1 MDFSYL
7 LLIQRIREACGGIF
21 DSLMLN
27 ITSLANGIITY
38 LLLGAI
44 YWCMDKRA
52 GQLMALN
59 VSIVCTLNQF
69 VKNIFRIERPWVR
82 DARIVPVP
90 EALSGA
96 GGYSFPSG
104 HTTRAT
110 AVWGSLGEA
119 LRKKKLKAVSAACWL
134 VVLGV
139 GFSRN
144 YLGVHTAKDVLAALI
159 AGIIMVLLLDRV
171 MIWADKSKNND
182 IAAAVIGCL
191 ICFLPMLKVGCL
203 ANAGAGIG
211 FLIGWVLE
219 RHFVQFETEAA
230 WPHRCVRFAVGGAG
244 IVFILTVLQG
254 LLSQVMEG
262 KYAGFFTSFSVAVF
276 IMVVY
281 PFFFCKKERYKAGV
295 GILSVVLAGMVVFSF
310 GWQSHLRQIVDTGIA
325 SADEAE
331 PAENAGIA
339 GGEDTEPQEGSE
351 EKDQQAGGEALEEAD
366 QDAAVSVNIPFI
378 IAHRGYSSVFPEN
391 TLAAFAG
398 ALDIGVDYMLDVQLS
413 RDGQVIVMHD
423 DSLKRTAGVD
433 GSPTEFTVEEL
444 AGLDAG
450 SWFDAS
456 FAGEKIPTLEEALN
470 LIRDTQCGV
479 YLELKD
485 LGEAEGFV
493 EAVLEVT
500 EKCGMKERCLFASF
514 QYDYLA
520 RIKELDGN
528 LATLYNTSSGKTSLP
543 DEFPADYYG
552 LNLDTIRQETVKA
565 IHEAGKQAFVW
576 TVNTPSQMTNV
587 QAMGIDGIVTNDP
600 GVAKVILHPEYKY
613 LAENYEDSFTMPGL
627 YEPDLPE
634 KFDDMVVQGFT
645 KAGNVLAV
653 SAYSKSGEYD
663 SILYVMDLNGKLLK
677 TVDLRFKAH
686 TGGIAYDEEHDLLWV
701 TGPEGKVYA
710 ITWSDV
716 LADVYNGEIQVEF
729 DAGLLN
735 HGGAKV
741 ASFLTIFEGQ
751 LFVGSYFNGGN
762 GTLNRY
768 SLADVKNPGRVSSVM
783 IPQRIQGVTFKREA
797 GTDNCFMFLS
807 QGYQTED
814 SCLLKFRYD
823 EQTEEYAEPLE
834 SHVLPEGVEQIQ
846 MSGRGMYLLFESAVR
861 PYRPTARIPN
871 DQIYLVRE

>member
-59 VSIVCTLNQF
+59 VSIACTLNQF

-262 KYAGFFTSFSVAVF
+262 KYAGFFTSFSVALF

-295 GILSVVLAGMVVFSF
+295 GILSVALVGMVIFAF
-310 GWQSHLRQIVDTGIA
+310 GWQQHLRQIVDTEIA
-325 SADEAE
+325 AAEVDE
-331 PAENAGIA
+331 PAEN
-339 GGEDTEPQEGSE
+339 
-351 EKDQQAGGEALEEAD
+351 
-366 QDAAVSVNIPFI
+366 AAVSVNIPFI

-398 ALDIGVDYMLDVQLS
+398 ALDIGVDYIELDVQLS

-423 DSLKRTAGVD
+423 DSLKRTTGVD

-470 LIRDTQCGV
+470 LIRDTECGV

-485 LGEAEGFV
+485 IGETEGFV
-493 EAVLEVT
+493 ESVLEVA
-500 EKCGMKERCLFASF
+500 EKCGMTQRCLFASF

-520 RIKELDGN
+520 RLKELDGN

-543 DEFPADYYG
+543 EEFPADYYG

-613 LAENYEDSFTMPGL
+613 LAENNEDSFTMPGL

-716 LADVYNGEIQVEF
+716 MADVYDGEIQVEF

-751 LFVGSYFNGGN
+751 LFVGSYFDGGN

-768 SLADVKNPGRVSSVM
+768 SLADVKNPELVSSAV

-797 GTDNCFMFLS
+797 GTDNGFMFLS

-823 EQTEEYAEPLE
+823 EETEEYAEPLE
-834 SHVLPEGVEQIQ
+834 SHVLPEGAEQIQ

>member
-52 GQLMALN
+52 GQLMGLN
-59 VSIVCTLNQF
+59 VSIACTLNQF

-262 KYAGFFTSFSVAVF
+262 KYAGFFTSFSVALF

-295 GILSVVLAGMVVFSF
+295 GILSVALVGMVIFAF
-310 GWQSHLRQIVDTGIA
+310 GWQQHLRQIVDTEIA
-325 SADEAE
+325 AAEVDE
-331 PAENAGIA
+331 PAE
-339 GGEDTEPQEGSE
+339 
-351 EKDQQAGGEALEEAD
+351 
-366 QDAAVSVNIPFI
+366 DAEVSANIPFI
-378 IAHRGYSSVFPEN
+378 VAHHRGYSSVFPDN

-398 ALDIGVDYMLDVQLS
+398 ALDIGVDYIELDVQLS

-423 DSLKRTAGVD
+423 DSLKRTTGVD

-470 LIRDTQCGV
+470 LVRDTECGV

-485 LGEAEGFV
+485 IGETEGFV
-493 EAVLEVT
+493 EAVLEVA
-500 EKCGMKERCLFASF
+500 EKCGMTQRCLFASF

-520 RIKELDGN
+520 RLKELDGN

-543 DEFPADYYG
+543 EEFPADYYG

-613 LAENYEDSFTMPGL
+613 LAENYEGSFTMPGL

-716 LADVYNGEIQVEF
+716 MADVYDGEIQVEF

-751 LFVGSYFNGGN
+751 LFVGSYFDGGN

-768 SLADVKNPGRVSSVM
+768 SLADVKNPELVSSAV

-797 GTDNCFMFLS
+797 GTDNGFMFLS

-823 EQTEEYAEPLE
+823 EETEEYAEPLE
-834 SHVLPEGVEQIQ
+834 SHVLPEGAEQIQ

>member
-1 MDFSYL
+1 
-7 LLIQRIREACGGIF
+7 
-21 DSLMLN
+21 
-27 ITSLANGIITY
+27 
-38 LLLGAI
+38 
-44 YWCMDKRA
+44 
-52 GQLMALN
+52 MALN
-59 VSIVCTLNQF
+59 VSIASTLNQF
-69 VKNIFRIERPWVR
+69 VKNILRIERPWVR

-90 EALSGA
+90 EAISGA

-144 YLGVHTAKDVLAALI
+144 YLGVHTAKDVLAALL
-159 AGIIMVLLLDRV
+159 AGIIMILLLDRV

-182 IAAAVIGCL
+182 IAVAVIGCL

-219 RHFVQFETEAA
+219 RHFVQFETETE
-230 WPHRCVRFAVGGAG
+230 WSHRCVRFAVGGTG

-254 LLSQVMEG
+254 LLNQVMEG
-262 KYAGFFTSFSVAVF
+262 KYAGFFTSFSVALF

-295 GILSVVLAGMVVFSF
+295 GILSVALVGMVIFAF
-310 GWQSHLRQIVDTGIA
+310 GWQQHLRQIVDTEIA
-325 SADEAE
+325 AAEVDE
-331 PAENAGIA
+331 PAEN
-339 GGEDTEPQEGSE
+339 
-351 EKDQQAGGEALEEAD
+351 
-366 QDAAVSVNIPFI
+366 AAVSVNIPFI

-398 ALDIGVDYMLDVQLS
+398 ALDIGVDYIELDVQLS

-423 DSLKRTAGVD
+423 DSLKRTTGVD

-470 LIRDTQCGV
+470 LIRDTECGV

-485 LGEAEGFV
+485 IGETEGFV
-493 EAVLEVT
+493 ESVLEVA
-500 EKCGMKERCLFASF
+500 EKCGMTQRCLFASF

-520 RIKELDGN
+520 RLKELDGN

-543 DEFPADYYG
+543 EEFPADYYG

-613 LAENYEDSFTMPGL
+613 LAENYEGSFTMPGL

-716 LADVYNGEIQVEF
+716 MAEVYDGEIQVEF

-751 LFVGSYFNGGN
+751 LFVGSYFDGGN
-762 GTLNRY
+762 GTLNTY
-768 SLADVKNPGRVSSVM
+768 SLADVKNPELVSSAV

-797 GTDNCFMFLS
+797 GTDNGFMFLS

-823 EQTEEYAEPLE
+823 EETEEYAEPLE
-834 SHVLPEGVEQIQ
+834 SHVLPEGAEQIQ

>member
-52 GQLMALN
+52 GQLMGLN
-59 VSIVCTLNQF
+59 VSIACTLNQF

-96 GGYSFPSG
+96 GGYSLPSG

-310 GWQSHLRQIVDTGIA
+310 GWQSHLRQIVDMGIA

-331 PAENAGIA
+331 PAENA
-339 GGEDTEPQEGSE
+339 E
-351 EKDQQAGGEALEEAD
+351 
-366 QDAAVSVNIPFI
+366 VSANIPFI
-378 IAHRGYSSVFPEN
+378 VAHRGYSSVFPEN
-391 TLAAFAG
+391 TLASFAG
-398 ALDIGVDYMLDVQLS
+398 ALDIGVDYIELDVQLS

-423 DSLKRTAGVD
+423 DSLKRTTGVD

-470 LIRDTQCGV
+470 LIRDTECGV

-485 LGEAEGFV
+485 IGETEGFV
-493 EAVLEVT
+493 ESVLEVA
-500 EKCGMKERCLFASF
+500 EKCGMTQRCLFASF

-520 RIKELDGN
+520 RLKELDGN

-543 DEFPADYYG
+543 EEFPADYYG

-600 GVAKVILHPEYKY
+600 GVAKIILHPEYKY

-663 SILYVMDLNGKLLK
+663 SIIYVMDLSGKLLK

-768 SLADVKNPGRVSSVM
+768 SLADVKNPELVSSAV

-797 GTDNCFMFLS
+797 GTDNGFMFLS

-823 EQTEEYAEPLE
+823 EETEEYAEPLE
-834 SHVLPEGVEQIQ
+834 SHVLPEGAEQIQ

>member
-27 ITSLANGIITY
+27 ITSLATGIITY

-52 GQLMALN
+52 GQLMAWN
-59 VSIVCTLNQF
+59 VSIACTLNQF

-144 YLGVHTAKDVLAALI
+144 YLGVHTAKDVLAALT
-159 AGIIMVLLLDRV
+159 AGIIMILLLDKV
-171 MIWADKSKNND
+171 MIWADKGKNND
-182 IAAAVIGCL
+182 IAVAVIGCL

-203 ANAGAGIG
+203 TNAGAGMG

-219 RHFVQFETEAA
+219 RHFVQFETETE
-230 WPHRCVRFAVGGAG
+230 WPHRCVRFAVGGTG

-254 LLSQVMEG
+254 LLNQVMEG
-262 KYAGFFTSFSVAVF
+262 KYAGFFTSFSVALF

-295 GILSVVLAGMVVFSF
+295 GILSVALVGMVIFAF
-310 GWQSHLRQIVDTGIA
+310 GWQQHLRQIVDTEIA
-325 SADEAE
+325 AAEVDE
-331 PAENAGIA
+331 PAEN
-339 GGEDTEPQEGSE
+339 
-351 EKDQQAGGEALEEAD
+351 
-366 QDAAVSVNIPFI
+366 AAVSVNIPFI

-398 ALDIGVDYMLDVQLS
+398 ALDIGVDYIELDVQLS

-423 DSLKRTAGVD
+423 DSLKRTTGVD

-485 LGEAEGFV
+485 IGETEGFV
-493 EAVLEVT
+493 ESVLEVA
-500 EKCGMKERCLFASF
+500 EKCGMTQRCLFASF

-520 RIKELDGN
+520 RLKELDGN

-543 DEFPADYYG
+543 EEFPADYYG

-613 LAENYEDSFTMPGL
+613 LAENYEGSFTMPGL

-716 LADVYNGEIQVEF
+716 MAEVYDGEIQVEF

-751 LFVGSYFNGGN
+751 LFVGSYFDGGN
-762 GTLNRY
+762 GTLNTY
-768 SLADVKNPGRVSSVM
+768 SLADVKNPELVSSAV

-797 GTDNCFMFLS
+797 GTDNGFMFLS

-823 EQTEEYAEPLE
+823 EETEEYAEPLE
-834 SHVLPEGVEQIQ
+834 SHVLPEGAEQIQ

>member
-38 LLLGAI
+38 LLLGAV

-59 VSIVCTLNQF
+59 VSIASTLNQF
-69 VKNIFRIERPWVR
+69 VKNILRIERPWVR

-90 EALSGA
+90 EAISGA

-144 YLGVHTAKDVLAALI
+144 YLGVHTAKDVLAALL
-159 AGIIMVLLLDRV
+159 AGIIMILLLDRV

-262 KYAGFFTSFSVAVF
+262 KYAGFFTSFSVALF

-281 PFFFCKKERYKAGV
+281 PFFFRKKERYKAGV
-295 GILSVVLAGMVVFSF
+295 GILSVALVGMVIFAF
-310 GWQSHLRQIVDTGIA
+310 GWQQHLRQIVDTEIA
-325 SADEAE
+325 AAEVDE
-331 PAENAGIA
+331 PAEN
-339 GGEDTEPQEGSE
+339 
-351 EKDQQAGGEALEEAD
+351 
-366 QDAAVSVNIPFI
+366 AAVSVNIPFI

-398 ALDIGVDYMLDVQLS
+398 ALDIGVDYIELDVQLS

-423 DSLKRTAGVD
+423 DSLKRTTGVD

-470 LIRDTQCGV
+470 LIRDTECGV

-485 LGEAEGFV
+485 IGETEGFV
-493 EAVLEVT
+493 ESVLEVA
-500 EKCGMKERCLFASF
+500 EKCGMTQRCLFASF

-520 RIKELDGN
+520 RLKELDGN

-543 DEFPADYYG
+543 EEFPADYYG

-613 LAENYEDSFTMPGL
+613 LAENYEGSFTMPGL

-716 LADVYNGEIQVEF
+716 MAEVYDGEIQVEF

-751 LFVGSYFNGGN
+751 LFVGSYFDGGN
-762 GTLNRY
+762 GTLNTY
-768 SLADVKNPGRVSSVM
+768 SLADVKNPELVSSAV

-797 GTDNCFMFLS
+797 GTDNGFMFLS

-823 EQTEEYAEPLE
+823 EETEEYAEPLE
-834 SHVLPEGVEQIQ
+834 SHVLPEGAEQIQ

>member
-52 GQLMALN
+52 GQLMGLN
-59 VSIVCTLNQF
+59 VSIACTLNQF

-262 KYAGFFTSFSVAVF
+262 KYAGFFTSFSVALF

-295 GILSVVLAGMVVFSF
+295 GILSVALVGMVIFAF
-310 GWQSHLRQIVDTGIA
+310 GWQQHLRQIVDTEIA
-325 SADEAE
+325 AAEDAEVSA
-331 PAENAGIA
+331 
-339 GGEDTEPQEGSE
+339 
-351 EKDQQAGGEALEEAD
+351 
-366 QDAAVSVNIPFI
+366 NIPFI
-378 IAHRGYSSVFPEN
+378 VAHRGYSSVFPEN

-398 ALDIGVDYMLDVQLS
+398 ALDIGVDYIELDVQLS

-423 DSLKRTAGVD
+423 DSLKRTTGVD

-470 LIRDTQCGV
+470 LVRDTECGV

-485 LGEAEGFV
+485 IGETEGFV
-493 EAVLEVT
+493 EAVLEVA
-500 EKCGMKERCLFASF
+500 EKYGMTQRCLFASF

-520 RIKELDGN
+520 RLKELDGN

-543 DEFPADYYG
+543 EEFPADYYG

-613 LAENYEDSFTMPGL
+613 LAENYEGSFTMPGL

-716 LADVYNGEIQVEF
+716 MADVYDGEIQVEF

-751 LFVGSYFNGGN
+751 LFVGSYFDGGN

-768 SLADVKNPGRVSSVM
+768 SLADVKNPELVSSAV

-797 GTDNCFMFLS
+797 GTDNGFMFLS

-823 EQTEEYAEPLE
+823 EETEEYAEPLE
-834 SHVLPEGVEQIQ
+834 SHVLPEGAEQIQ

>member
-52 GQLMALN
+52 GQLMGLN
-59 VSIVCTLNQF
+59 VSIACTLNQF

-96 GGYSFPSG
+96 GGYSLPSG

-310 GWQSHLRQIVDTGIA
+310 GWQSHLRQIVDMGIA

-331 PAENAGIA
+331 PAENA
-339 GGEDTEPQEGSE
+339 E
-351 EKDQQAGGEALEEAD
+351 
-366 QDAAVSVNIPFI
+366 VSANIPFI
-378 IAHRGYSSVFPEN
+378 VAHRGYSSVFPEN
-391 TLAAFAG
+391 TLASFAG
-398 ALDIGVDYMLDVQLS
+398 ALDIGVDYIELDVQLS

-423 DSLKRTAGVD
+423 DSLKRTTGVD

-470 LIRDTQCGV
+470 LIRDTECGV

-485 LGEAEGFV
+485 IGETEGFV
-493 EAVLEVT
+493 ESVLEVA
-500 EKCGMKERCLFASF
+500 EKCGMTQRCLFASF

-520 RIKELDGN
+520 RLKELDGN

-543 DEFPADYYG
+543 EEFPADYYG

-600 GVAKVILHPEYKY
+600 GVAKIILHPEYKY

-663 SILYVMDLNGKLLK
+663 SIIYVMDLSGKLLK

-768 SLADVKNPGRVSSVM
+768 SLADVKNPELVSSAV

-797 GTDNCFMFLS
+797 GTDNGFMFLS

-823 EQTEEYAEPLE
+823 EETEEYAEPLE
-834 SHVLPEGVEQIQ
+834 SHVLPEGAEQIQ
-846 MSGRGMYLLFESAVR
+846 MSGR
-861 PYRPTARIPN
+861 
-871 DQIYLVRE
+871 LVRSGMLLCKNWKL

>member
-59 VSIVCTLNQF
+59 VSIACTLNQF

-144 YLGVHTAKDVLAALI
+144 YLGVHTAKDVLAALL
-159 AGIIMVLLLDRV
+159 AGIIMILLLDRV

-211 FLIGWVLE
+211 FLIGWLLE
-219 RHFVQFETEAA
+219 RHFVQFETEAE
-230 WPHRCVRFAVGGAG
+230 WPHRCVRFAVGGTG

-262 KYAGFFTSFSVAVF
+262 KYAGFFTSFSVALF

-310 GWQSHLRQIVDTGIA
+310 GWQSHLRQIVDMGIA

-331 PAENAGIA
+331 PAENA
-339 GGEDTEPQEGSE
+339 E
-351 EKDQQAGGEALEEAD
+351 
-366 QDAAVSVNIPFI
+366 VSANIPFI

-398 ALDIGVDYMLDVQLS
+398 ALDIGVDYIELDVQLS
-413 RDGQVIVMHD
+413 RDGQVIVLHD
-423 DSLKRTAGVD
+423 SSLKRTAGVD
-433 GSPTEFTVEEL
+433 GSPADFTGEEL

-485 LGEAEGFV
+485 IGETEGFV
-493 EAVLEVT
+493 ESVLEVA
-500 EKCGMKERCLFASF
+500 EKCGMTQRCLFASF

-520 RIKELDGN
+520 RLKELDGN

-543 DEFPADYYG
+543 EEFPADYYG

-613 LAENYEDSFTMPGL
+613 LAENNEDSFTMPGL

-663 SILYVMDLNGKLLK
+663 SIIYVMDLSGKLLK

-768 SLADVKNPGRVSSVM
+768 SLADVKNPGLVSSVM

-823 EQTEEYAEPLE
+823 EETEEYAEPLE

>member
-52 GQLMALN
+52 GQLMGLN
-59 VSIVCTLNQF
+59 VSIACTLNQF

-96 GGYSFPSG
+96 GGYSLPSG

-310 GWQSHLRQIVDTGIA
+310 GWQSHLRQIVDMGIA

-331 PAENAGIA
+331 PAENA
-339 GGEDTEPQEGSE
+339 E
-351 EKDQQAGGEALEEAD
+351 
-366 QDAAVSVNIPFI
+366 VSANIPFI
-378 IAHRGYSSVFPEN
+378 VAHRGYSSVFPEN

-398 ALDIGVDYMLDVQLS
+398 ALDIGVDYIELDVQLS

-423 DSLKRTAGVD
+423 DSLKRTTGVD

-456 FAGEKIPTLEEALN
+456 FAGEKIPTLGEALN
-470 LIRDTQCGV
+470 LIRDTECGV

-485 LGEAEGFV
+485 IGETEGFV
-493 EAVLEVT
+493 ESVLEVA
-500 EKCGMKERCLFASF
+500 EKCGMTQRCLFASF

-520 RIKELDGN
+520 RLKELDGN

-543 DEFPADYYG
+543 EEFPADYYG

-663 SILYVMDLNGKLLK
+663 SILYVMDLSGKLLK

-768 SLADVKNPGRVSSVM
+768 SLADVKNPELVSSAV

-797 GTDNCFMFLS
+797 GTDNGFMFLS

-814 SCLLKFRYD
+814 SCVLKCRYD
-823 EQTEEYAEPLE
+823 EETEEYAEPLE
-834 SHVLPEGVEQIQ
+834 SHVLPEGAEQIQ

>member
-1 MDFSYL
+1 M
-7 LLIQRIREACGGIF
+7 IQRIREACGGIF

-52 GQLMALN
+52 GQLMGLN
-59 VSIVCTLNQF
+59 VSIACTLNQF

-96 GGYSFPSG
+96 GGYSLPSG

-310 GWQSHLRQIVDTGIA
+310 GWQSHLRQIVDMGIA

-331 PAENAGIA
+331 PAENA
-339 GGEDTEPQEGSE
+339 E
-351 EKDQQAGGEALEEAD
+351 
-366 QDAAVSVNIPFI
+366 VSANIPFI
-378 IAHRGYSSVFPEN
+378 VAHRGYSSVFPEN
-391 TLAAFAG
+391 TLASFAG
-398 ALDIGVDYMLDVQLS
+398 ALDIGVDYIELDVQLS

-423 DSLKRTAGVD
+423 DSLKRTTGVD

-470 LIRDTQCGV
+470 LIRDTECGV

-485 LGEAEGFV
+485 IGETEGFV
-493 EAVLEVT
+493 ESVLEVA
-500 EKCGMKERCLFASF
+500 EKCGMTQRCLFASF

-520 RIKELDGN
+520 RLKELDGN

-543 DEFPADYYG
+543 EEFPADYYG

-600 GVAKVILHPEYKY
+600 GVAKIILHPEYKY

-663 SILYVMDLNGKLLK
+663 SIIYVMDLSGKLLK

-768 SLADVKNPGRVSSVM
+768 SLADVKNPELVSSAV

-797 GTDNCFMFLS
+797 GTDNGFMFLS

-823 EQTEEYAEPLE
+823 EETEEYAEPLE
-834 SHVLPEGVEQIQ
+834 SHVLPEGAEQIQ

>member
-59 VSIVCTLNQF
+59 VSIACTLNQF

-144 YLGVHTAKDVLAALI
+144 YLGVHTAKDVLAALL
-159 AGIIMVLLLDRV
+159 AGIIMILLLDRV

-182 IAAAVIGCL
+182 IAVAVIGCL

-219 RHFVQFETEAA
+219 RHFVQFETETE
-230 WPHRCVRFAVGGAG
+230 WPHRCVRFAVGGTG

-254 LLSQVMEG
+254 LLNQVMEG
-262 KYAGFFTSFSVAVF
+262 KYAGFFTSFSVALF

-295 GILSVVLAGMVVFSF
+295 GILSVALVGMVIFAF
-310 GWQSHLRQIVDTGIA
+310 GWQQHLRQIVDTEIA
-325 SADEAE
+325 AAEVDE
-331 PAENAGIA
+331 PAEN
-339 GGEDTEPQEGSE
+339 
-351 EKDQQAGGEALEEAD
+351 
-366 QDAAVSVNIPFI
+366 AAVSVNIPFI

-398 ALDIGVDYMLDVQLS
+398 ALDIGVDYIELDVQLS

-423 DSLKRTAGVD
+423 DSLKRTTGVD

-470 LIRDTQCGV
+470 LVRDTECGV

-485 LGEAEGFV
+485 IGETEGFV
-493 EAVLEVT
+493 EAVLEVA
-500 EKCGMKERCLFASF
+500 EKCGMTQRCLFASF

-520 RIKELDGN
+520 RLKELDGN

-543 DEFPADYYG
+543 EEFPADYYG

-613 LAENYEDSFTMPGL
+613 LAENYEGSFTMPGL

-716 LADVYNGEIQVEF
+716 MADVYDGEIQVEF

-751 LFVGSYFNGGN
+751 LFVGSYFDGGN

-768 SLADVKNPGRVSSVM
+768 SLADVKNPELVSSAV

-797 GTDNCFMFLS
+797 GTDNGFMFLS

-823 EQTEEYAEPLE
+823 EETEEYAEPLE
-834 SHVLPEGVEQIQ
+834 SHVLPEGAEQIQ

>member
-52 GQLMALN
+52 GQLMGLN
-59 VSIVCTLNQF
+59 VSIACTLNQF

-262 KYAGFFTSFSVAVF
+262 KYAGFFTSFSVALF

-310 GWQSHLRQIVDTGIA
+310 GWQSHLRQIVDMGIA

-331 PAENAGIA
+331 PAENA
-339 GGEDTEPQEGSE
+339 E
-351 EKDQQAGGEALEEAD
+351 
-366 QDAAVSVNIPFI
+366 VSANIPFI
-378 IAHRGYSSVFPEN
+378 VAHRGYSSVFPEN

-398 ALDIGVDYMLDVQLS
+398 ALDIGVDYIELDVQLS

-423 DSLKRTAGVD
+423 DSLKRTTGVD

-470 LIRDTQCGV
+470 LVRDTECGV

-485 LGEAEGFV
+485 IGETEGFV
-493 EAVLEVT
+493 EAVLEVA
-500 EKCGMKERCLFASF
+500 EKCGMTQRCLFASF

-520 RIKELDGN
+520 RLKELDGN

-543 DEFPADYYG
+543 EEFPADYYG

-587 QAMGIDGIVTNDP
+587 QAMGVDGIVTNDP

-613 LAENYEDSFTMPGL
+613 LAENYEGSFTMPGL

-716 LADVYNGEIQVEF
+716 MADVYDGEIQVEF

-751 LFVGSYFNGGN
+751 LFVGSYFDGGN

-768 SLADVKNPGRVSSVM
+768 SLADVKNPELVSSAV

-797 GTDNCFMFLS
+797 GTDNGFMFLS

-823 EQTEEYAEPLE
+823 EETEEYAEPLE
-834 SHVLPEGVEQIQ
+834 SHVLPEGAEQIQ

>member
-52 GQLMALN
+52 GQLMGLN
-59 VSIVCTLNQF
+59 VSIACTLNQF

-96 GGYSFPSG
+96 GGYSLPSG

-310 GWQSHLRQIVDTGIA
+310 GWQSHLRQIVDMGIA

-331 PAENAGIA
+331 PAENA
-339 GGEDTEPQEGSE
+339 E
-351 EKDQQAGGEALEEAD
+351 
-366 QDAAVSVNIPFI
+366 VSANIPFI
-378 IAHRGYSSVFPEN
+378 VAHRGYSSVFPEN

-398 ALDIGVDYMLDVQLS
+398 ALDIGVDYIELDVQLS

-423 DSLKRTAGVD
+423 DSLKRTTGVD

-456 FAGEKIPTLEEALN
+456 FAGEKIPTLGEALN
-470 LIRDTQCGV
+470 LIRDTECGV

-485 LGEAEGFV
+485 IGETEGFV
-493 EAVLEVT
+493 ESVLEVA
-500 EKCGMKERCLFASF
+500 EKCGMTQRCLFASF

-520 RIKELDGN
+520 RLKELDGN

-543 DEFPADYYG
+543 EEFPADYYG

-663 SILYVMDLNGKLLK
+663 SILYVMDLSGKLLK

-768 SLADVKNPGRVSSVM
+768 SLADVKNPELVSSAV

-797 GTDNCFMFLS
+797 GTDNGFMFLS

-823 EQTEEYAEPLE
+823 EETEEYAEPLE
-834 SHVLPEGVEQIQ
+834 SHVLPEGAEQIQ

>member
-1 MDFSYL
+1 M
-7 LLIQRIREACGGIF
+7 
-21 DSLMLN
+21 
-27 ITSLANGIITY
+27 
-38 LLLGAI
+38 
-44 YWCMDKRA
+44 
-52 GQLMALN
+52 
-59 VSIVCTLNQF
+59 
-69 VKNIFRIERPWVR
+69 
-82 DARIVPVP
+82 
-90 EALSGA
+90 
-96 GGYSFPSG
+96 
-104 HTTRAT
+104 
-110 AVWGSLGEA
+110 GSLGEA

-144 YLGVHTAKDVLAALI
+144 YLGVHTAKDVLAALL
-159 AGIIMVLLLDRV
+159 AGIIMILLLDRV

-182 IAAAVIGCL
+182 IAVAVIGCL

-219 RHFVQFETEAA
+219 RHFVQFETETE
-230 WPHRCVRFAVGGAG
+230 WPHRCVRFAVGGTG

-254 LLSQVMEG
+254 LLNQVMEG
-262 KYAGFFTSFSVAVF
+262 KYAGFFTSFSVALF

-295 GILSVVLAGMVVFSF
+295 GILSVALVGMVIFAF
-310 GWQSHLRQIVDTGIA
+310 GWQQHLRQIVDTEIA
-325 SADEAE
+325 AAEVDE
-331 PAENAGIA
+331 PAEN
-339 GGEDTEPQEGSE
+339 
-351 EKDQQAGGEALEEAD
+351 
-366 QDAAVSVNIPFI
+366 AAVSVNIPFI

-398 ALDIGVDYMLDVQLS
+398 ALDIGVDYIELDVQLS

-423 DSLKRTAGVD
+423 DSLKRTTGVD

-470 LIRDTQCGV
+470 LIRDTECGV

-485 LGEAEGFV
+485 IGETEGFV
-493 EAVLEVT
+493 ESVLEVA
-500 EKCGMKERCLFASF
+500 EKCGMTQRCLFASF

-520 RIKELDGN
+520 RLKELDGN

-543 DEFPADYYG
+543 EEFPADYYG

-613 LAENYEDSFTMPGL
+613 LAENYEGSFTMPGL

-716 LADVYNGEIQVEF
+716 MAEVYDGEIQVEF

-751 LFVGSYFNGGN
+751 LFVGSYFDGGN
-762 GTLNRY
+762 GTLNTY
-768 SLADVKNPGRVSSVM
+768 SLADVKNPELVSSAV

-797 GTDNCFMFLS
+797 GTDNGFMFLS

-823 EQTEEYAEPLE
+823 EETEEYAEPLE
-834 SHVLPEGVEQIQ
+834 SHVLPEGAEQIQ

>member
-52 GQLMALN
+52 GQLMGLN
-59 VSIVCTLNQF
+59 VSIACTLNQF

-96 GGYSFPSG
+96 GGYSLPSG

-310 GWQSHLRQIVDTGIA
+310 GWQSHLRQIVDMGIA

-331 PAENAGIA
+331 PAENA
-339 GGEDTEPQEGSE
+339 E
-351 EKDQQAGGEALEEAD
+351 
-366 QDAAVSVNIPFI
+366 VSANIPFI
-378 IAHRGYSSVFPEN
+378 VAHRGYSSVFPEN
-391 TLAAFAG
+391 TLASFAG
-398 ALDIGVDYMLDVQLS
+398 ALDIGVDYIELDVQLS

-423 DSLKRTAGVD
+423 DSLKRTTGVD

-485 LGEAEGFV
+485 IGETEGFV
-493 EAVLEVT
+493 ESVLEVA
-500 EKCGMKERCLFASF
+500 EKCGMTQRCLFASF

-520 RIKELDGN
+520 RLKELDGN

-543 DEFPADYYG
+543 EEFPADYYG

-600 GVAKVILHPEYKY
+600 GVAKIILHPEYKY

-663 SILYVMDLNGKLLK
+663 SIIYVMDLSGKLLK

-768 SLADVKNPGRVSSVM
+768 SLADVKNPELVSSAV

-797 GTDNCFMFLS
+797 GTDNGFMFLS

-823 EQTEEYAEPLE
+823 EETEEYAEPLE
-834 SHVLPEGVEQIQ
+834 SHVLPEGAEQIQ